1 VRSRQTPARKV
12 VRGVPDLYI
21 SEDPGGEQ
29 ADPGQECGEGRHAH
43 RAAYTRDGVGH
54 RRLPASTL
62 ALISSSLTGQCRSGF
77 ELLRNKCHVFF

>member
-1 VRSRQTPARKV
+1 VGSRQTPARKV

-29 ADPGQECGEGRHAH
+29 ADPSQEGGEGRHAH
-43 RAAYTRDGVGH
+43 RTAHTRDGVGH

-62 ALISSSLTGQCRSGF
+62 ALFSAPLMVKGTGSP
-77 ELLRNKCHVFF
+77 NKLSYF